1 MAKGVYIGVS
11 SIAKK
16 IKNIYIGENGSVA
29 SKNLVTNGDMEGGQT
44 GWKSLYPDLNL
55 VINVGGYLGQCL
67 RLSIAAEPAY
77 PDNNMF
83 LHYFDNTKLFIEG
96 HIYYVSCRCKAS
108 SEMNVIL
115 AINDIDSL
123 SRYWLAYSGAKT
135 IGTSWSLISAIGTAK
150 VTNATTD
157 QPYVGIMLRNI
168 VASGSVY
175 VDEVKVFDLTEMFGA
190 GNEPSQSVCDTTL
203 ASDIGSTNIARKVK
217 KGYVGVDGIAKLFY
231 NTDPIIT
238 SFSSNIF
245 PVITASRD
253 DITGVNVT
261 DSYGTWTIQGYANFN
276 SDGSNNVTYA
286 FDSSTST
293 YWKSYG
299 GTGKKYAY
307 VKTPNGVSIKPT
319 QFSLKAYSS
328 NTSRSNSFE
337 VYGIT
342 EAGTEVVLG
351 TGTLTTS
358 GKVFTINTTTSDYYT
373 RLGVRGLNK
382 EGNTSTFTFNLYY
395 FYCTSGYIKQT
406 P

>member
-1 MAKGVYIGVS
+1 MAKNVYIGVS
-11 SIAKK
+11 NIAKK
-16 IKNIYIGENGSVA
+16 IKSMYFGAQVDIN
-29 SKNLVTNGDMEGGQT
+29 SKNLVGNGSFNTGST
-44 GWKSLYPDLNL
+44 GWTSLYPDISF
-55 VINVGGYLGQCL
+55 VINTGGYSGNCT
-67 RLSIAAEPAY
+67 RLSIASEPAY
-77 PDNNMF
+77 PNNNMV
-83 LHYFDNTKLFIEG
+83 LYYFDDTKLFIEG
-96 HIYYVSCRCKAS
+96 HIYYVSCLCKTS
-108 SEMNVIL
+108 SAMNVIL
-115 AINDIDSL
+115 AINDVDSL
-123 SRYWLAYSGAKT
+123 SRYWLAYSGSKT
-135 IGTSWSLISAIGTAK
+135 IGTSWSLVSAVGTAK

-157 QPYVGIMLRNI
+157 KPYVGFMLRNI

-175 VDEVKVFDLTEMFGA
+175 LDEVKVFDLTAIFGA
-190 GNEPSQSVCDTTL
+190 GNEPSQTICDTYL
-203 ASDIGSTNIARKVK
+203 PYGVLLDKARKIK
-217 KGYVGVDGIAKLFY
+217 KGYIGVDGIAKLFY

-245 PVITASRD
+245 PVITARSD

-276 SDGSNNVTYA
+276 NDGSNNVTYA